1 LEQFSVEYALLA
13 VQSALLGEV
22 TPALRAVFANV
33 DEDQEIFYFYV
44 YYDKEVSEKTIDLW
58 ECACTEASADL
69 GPCFIEREIERLD
82 HPKAIPVRGYCAYL
96 RKGDN
101 ELNCLKGTLPQ
112 VVMRGPTM
120 GYALVAVQQSLLGTV
135 TPELRSVT
143 VDLEKDPLKLFIR
156 FYHDG
161 EISEELHQCWQ
172 SAQKKAQDYF
182 GFDCAMDAEIERVDY
197 PLQMPFRGRYA
208 YVRKKERS

>member
-1 LEQFSVEYALLA
+1 LERFSIEYALLA
-13 VQSALLGEV
+13 VQGAVLGEV
-22 TPALRAVFANV
+22 TPALRAVFTNV

-44 YYDKEVSEKTIDLW
+44 YYDKAASEQMIELW
-58 ECACTEASADL
+58 ECVCTEASAGL
-69 GPCFIEREIERLD
+69 GHCLIESEIERLD
-82 HPKAIPVRGYCAYL
+82 YPKAIPIRGYCAYL
-96 RKGDN
+96 RRGNN

-135 TPELRSVT
+135 SPELRSVT
-143 VDLEKDPLKLFIR
+143 VDLEKDPLKLFIH

-172 SAQKKAQDYF
+172 SAQKKAQAYF
-182 GFDCAMDAEIERVDY
+182 GFDCAMDAKVERVDH

-208 YVRKKERS
+208 YLRKEEES